1 MGSSVTGQHQPQ
13 QKLPLKIGKVEVA
26 EGGETPDDDMSG
38 SRTMSGSGLWHFG
51 RPDLIQWVPKLLIP
65 GRNFIIGKSVKP
77 VVVDGSDASQA
88 DVEKG
93 AGLRLSKIISL
104 RQALSHDG

>member
-1 MGSSVTGQHQPQ
+1 M
-13 QKLPLKIGKVEVA
+13 
-26 EGGETPDDDMSG
+26 
-38 SRTMSGSGLWHFG
+38 
-51 RPDLIQWVPKLLIP
+51 P
-65 GRNFIIGKSVKP
+65 GRNFVIGKSVKP
-77 VVVDGSDASQA
+77 VVVDGLDASRA